1 MKQISVIGAT
11 SPLGVHL
18 VSKLVNEGLSVM
30 ASFRSLDRVPDKW
43 TDIHLITPINLDLK
57 EPHDS
62 VAFKSDVIVW
72 LAHLDAGRDNA
83 FEIDTN
89 LRAFDN
95 CLKNI
100 DRSLTKKIVFVSSG
114 GSVYGPQDSIP
125 IKEDQERRPI
135 SSYGKA
141 KLALENRLLEFAG
154 SIEVDVA
161 ILRPG
166 NIYGFESPD
175 RFSKGVV
182 GAFLRSLDNGSRF
195 TLIHGGNTVRDF
207 IHVDDVCDAIFSA
220 VNCPRGRIVWNVS
233 TGIGHRIS
241 EVLDMIQQIT
251 GGRMPELNSIENYAS
266 DVLISVLSP
275 ELIRSE
281 SGWSAKIDLGTGIAA
296 TVKNWQSATK
306 SQIRAV

>member
-125 IKEDQERRPI
+125 IKEDQERRRNTLVP
-135 SSYGKA
+135 
-141 KLALENRLLEFAG
+141 
-154 SIEVDVA
+154 
-161 ILRPG
+161 
-166 NIYGFESPD
+166 SP
-175 RFSKGVV
+175 
-182 GAFLRSLDNGSRF
+182 
-195 TLIHGGNTVRDF
+195 
-207 IHVDDVCDAIFSA
+207 
-220 VNCPRGRIVWNVS
+220 
-233 TGIGHRIS
+233 
-241 EVLDMIQQIT
+241 
-251 GGRMPELNSIENYAS
+251 
-266 DVLISVLSP
+266 
-275 ELIRSE
+275 
-281 SGWSAKIDLGTGIAA
+281 
-296 TVKNWQSATK
+296 
-306 SQIRAV
+306 